1 MPKFAFR
8 LHRVLDYR
16 TMLEDWAKRAY
27 LEAQRS
33 RLEGDSVLA
42 RIHER
47 RARAL
52 DHPALSLED
61 RLALERTLFAIDDL
75 EHQQRLALQVL
86 MEEEGQALAAWI
98 ERKRDA
104 EALRKLRDK
113 AYAEWEYDQDRRE
126 QADLDEWSVLRR
138 AA

>member
-1 MPKFAFR
+1 
-8 LHRVLDYR
+8 
-16 TMLEDWAKRAY
+16 MLEDWAKTAY
-27 LEAQRS
+27 LDAQRS
-33 RLEGDSVLA
+33 RLEGDHMLA
-42 RIHER
+42 QIHER

-52 DHPALSLED
+52 DHPALSLDD

-86 MEEEGQALAAWI
+86 MEEEAQALAAWV

-113 AYAEWEYDQDRRE
+113 AYEEWEYDQNRRE
-126 QADLDEWSVLRR
+126 QADLYEWAVQKR